1 MESKNVYITF
11 VTDTVKDGGMARNN
25 AFNEYFKDSDFKIY
39 NIWNDNKIRRVFNMF
54 HIVLFPFFKSNI
66 NVFVHLGIFTEVF
79 PRFFLRK
86 FLGFIFFKIWFRLLS
101 QKNILTIEINDL
113 PYNQSADLGLFIEP
127 FYKRFEKLI
136 FNPKFGNKYVF
147 ASNLMMEYVGV
158 EFGIQ
163 EQKCSVVLNGAP
175 AFKSKI
181 EDEILINKRP
191 LKFVYAGTLNKGR
204 GIELLLALFK
214 GSHHELYLLGA
225 NGEWISDESNVFY
238 LGSKE
243 ELEAMNIVSKFDIG
257 IVHYD
262 ESKFYYNLCFPTKFA
277 FYFQCGLPVLS
288 TKLKESFFQLDSYQM
303 CFFKSFSEWG
313 VFLQTI
319 SIDDVKAKKKN
330 VENMKFMFVWEN
342 LITSEKLMLNNK
354 IL

>member
-86 FLGFIFFKIWFRLLS
+86 FLG
-101 QKNILTIEINDL
+101 
-113 PYNQSADLGLFIEP
+113 LFIEP

-147 ASNLMMEYVGV
+147 ASNLMLEYVGV
-158 EFGIQ
+158 KFGIQ

-238 LGSKE
+238 LGSKV

-262 ESKFYYNLCFPTKFA
+262 ESKCYYNLCFPTKFA

-303 CFFKSFSEWG
+303 CFFKSFNEWG

-330 VENMKFMFVWEN
+330 VENMKFMFLWEN

>member
-86 FLGFIFFKIWFRLLS
+86 FLGFLFFKIWFRLLS
-101 QKNILTIEINDL
+101 KDNLLTIEINDL
-113 PYNQSADLGLFIEP
+113 PYEQAVDLGLFIEP
-127 FYKRFEKLI
+127 FYEDLEKLI
-136 FNPKFGNKYVF
+136 FDSKLGSKYVF
-147 ASNLMMEYVGV
+147 ASKLMLEYAV
-158 EFGIQ
+158 EKFGIN
-163 EQKCSVVLNGAP
+163 EKKCCVVLNGAP
-175 AFKSKI
+175 AFTSEI
-181 EDEILINKRP
+181 EHKPLVTRRP
-191 LKFVYAGTLNKGR
+191 LKFVYAGTLNEGR
-204 GIELLLALFK
+204 GIDSLLELFK
-214 GSHHELYLLGA
+214 GSKHQLFLIGA
-225 NGEWISDESNVFY
+225 KGEWIKEEDNIFY

-243 ELEAMNIVSKFDIG
+243 ETEAMEIVSKFDIG

-262 ESKFYYNLCFPTKFA
+262 ENKFYYNLCFPTKFS

-288 TKLKESFFQLDSYQM
+288 TNLRESFLQLDCYQM
-303 CFFKSFSEWG
+303 CFFKPFGDWAL
-313 VFLQTI
+313 FLKTI
-319 SIDDVKAKKKN
+319 SIDDVRIKTQN
-330 VENMKFMFVWEN
+330 VKYMKFMFLWDY
-342 LITSEKLMLNNK
+342 LITEEKINVNK
-354 IL
+354 